1 MRFVLM
7 LLNTYIT
14 LFLVGREAKYIE
26 SRGTSTL
33 IVREE
38 NEFSDTVQDFEVP
51 IIPKIESLSMITTEP
66 IEQIQDFEVAVIPK
80 IESSSV
86 ITEPIEKIQDFEV
99 PVIPKIESLS
109 VITTE
114 PIEKVEEKA
123 EKIKKM
129 LQFKRRNR
137 VSQAVPPEEL
147 KKKIQEL
154 GVSISQVSLVIEKP
168 LYSTDLSE
176 KHMRL
181 SIPVKQVVNPD
192 EFLNAQEKEILD
204 TRDSCNRMSKIKFNL
219 IEPSLEVCNIYL
231 AKWSMN
237 SSSSYVLLNDWMSV
251 HQRNG
256 LKADAASNEFY
267 GQVSLVPDNQV
278 QVLPCTIVSEFVLLS
293 LTEALSSLTVA
304 ARILANIIVMG
315 SAILA
320 RSFVQAYRQALA
332 NASRNGVAQ
341 EAVQNMKR
349 ASKTMTDVE
358 ARQILGVTENASWEE
373 IMQRYDNLFERNA
386 KNGSFYLQSKVHR
399 AKECL
404 EAIHQPKEPEEK

>member
-1 MRFVLM
+1 MVQEN
-7 LLNTYIT
+7 NTNCEFIDGIKDDDQCESWSKSINDSSSSCVTHECVTIEEISLEDEEKEAELKREKREELIQYYIK
-14 LFLVGREAKYIE
+14 RNKEKKEAELIRKVKEKRKNEVCVDAIEHLYYLIPCRKRSKIHRE
-26 SRGTSTL
+26 SRYKCTSSL

-51 IIPKIESLSMITTEP
+51 IIPKIESLSMVTTES
-66 IEQIQDFEVAVIPK
+66 IEQIQDFKVPIIPK
-80 IESSSV
+80 IVSLSV
-86 ITEPIEKIQDFEV
+86 ITEPIENIQDFDV

-114 PIEKVEEKA
+114 PIEKVQEKA

-129 LQFKRRNR
+129 VQFKRRNR
-137 VSQAVPPEEL
+137 VSQAVLPEEL

-154 GVSISQVSLVIEKP
+154 GVSISEVSLVIEKP
-168 LYSTDLSE
+168 LYSTDLSD

-219 IEPSLEVCNIYL
+219 IEPSLEVCNIHL

-256 LKADAASNEFY
+256 LKVNMMVQLWFFRKDENRWLA
-267 GQVSLVPDNQV
+267 LVVIPDDQ
-278 QVLPCTIVSEFVLLS
+278 C
-293 LTEALSSLTVA
+293 SS
-304 ARILANIIVMG
+304 
-315 SAILA
+315 
-320 RSFVQAYRQALA
+320 
-332 NASRNGVAQ
+332 
-341 EAVQNMKR
+341 
-349 ASKTMTDVE
+349 
-358 ARQILGVTENASWEE
+358 
-373 IMQRYDNLFERNA
+373 
-386 KNGSFYLQSKVHR
+386 
-399 AKECL
+399 
-404 EAIHQPKEPEEK
+404 

>member
-1 MRFVLM
+1 MVQEN
-7 LLNTYIT
+7 NTCCEFDDQWTKNMNDSSSSCVTHECVIS
-14 LFLVGREAKYIE
+14 LEDEEKEEELKREKREELIRKVKEKRKNEVCVDVIEHLYYLIPCRKRSKIHIE
-26 SRGTSTL
+26 SRYKFRGTSTL

-38 NEFSDTVQDFEVP
+38 NEFSDTVKDFEVP
-51 IIPKIESLSMITTEP
+51 TIPKIESLSMITTEP
-66 IEQIQDFEVAVIPK
+66 IEKIQDFEVAVIPK
-80 IESSSV
+80 IESLSV
-86 ITEPIEKIQDFEV
+86 ITTEPIEKIQDFEV
-99 PVIPKIESLS
+99 PVIPKIESF
-109 VITTE
+109 TTE

-123 EKIKKM
+123 EKM

-137 VSQAVPPEEL
+137 VSQAVLPEEL

-256 LKADAASNEFY
+256 LKVNMMVQLWFFRKDENRWLAL
-267 GQVSLVPDNQV
+267 VVVPDDQ
-278 QVLPCTIVSEFVLLS
+278 CST
-293 LTEALSSLTVA
+293 
-304 ARILANIIVMG
+304 
-315 SAILA
+315 
-320 RSFVQAYRQALA
+320 
-332 NASRNGVAQ
+332 
-341 EAVQNMKR
+341 
-349 ASKTMTDVE
+349 
-358 ARQILGVTENASWEE
+358 
-373 IMQRYDNLFERNA
+373 
-386 KNGSFYLQSKVHR
+386 
-399 AKECL
+399 
-404 EAIHQPKEPEEK
+404 

>member
-1 MRFVLM
+1 MNDSSSSCVTHECVISLEDEEKEEELKREKREELIRKVKEKRKNEVCVDAIEHLYY
-7 LLNTYIT
+7 LIPCRKRSKIH
-14 LFLVGREAKYIE
+14 REARYK
-26 SRGTSTL
+26 
-33 IVREE
+33 
-38 NEFSDTVQDFEVP
+38 FSDTVQDFEVP

-66 IEQIQDFEVAVIPK
+66 IEKIQDFEVAVIP
-80 IESSSV
+80 SLSV

-99 PVIPKIESLS
+99 PVIPKIESLN

-137 VSQAVPPEEL
+137 VSQAVLPEEL

-256 LKADAASNEFY
+256 LKVNMMVQLWFFRKDENRWLAL
-267 GQVSLVPDNQV
+267 VVVPDDQ
-278 QVLPCTIVSEFVLLS
+278 CIS
-293 LTEALSSLTVA
+293 
-304 ARILANIIVMG
+304 
-315 SAILA
+315 
-320 RSFVQAYRQALA
+320 
-332 NASRNGVAQ
+332 
-341 EAVQNMKR
+341 
-349 ASKTMTDVE
+349 
-358 ARQILGVTENASWEE
+358 
-373 IMQRYDNLFERNA
+373 
-386 KNGSFYLQSKVHR
+386 
-399 AKECL
+399 
-404 EAIHQPKEPEEK
+404 

>member
-1 MRFVLM
+1 MNDSSSSCVTHECVISLEDEEKEEELKREKREELIQY
-7 LLNTYIT
+7 YIK
-14 LFLVGREAKYIE
+14 RNEEKKEAELIRKVKEKRKNEVCVDAIEHLYYLIPCRKRSKIHRE
-26 SRGTSTL
+26 SRYKCTSTL
-33 IVREE
+33 IVREEE

-66 IEQIQDFEVAVIPK
+66 VEKIQDFEVAVIPK
-80 IESSSV
+80 IESLSV
-86 ITEPIEKIQDFEV
+86 ITEPIEKIRDFEV
-99 PVIPKIESLS
+99 PVMPKIESLS

-129 LQFKRRNR
+129 VQFKRRNR
-137 VSQAVPPEEL
+137 VSQAVLPEEL

-154 GVSISQVSLVIEKP
+154 GVSISEVSLVIEKP

-219 IEPSLEVCNIYL
+219 IEPSLEVCNIHL

-256 LKADAASNEFY
+256 LKVNMMVQLWFFRKDENRWLAL
-267 GQVSLVPDNQV
+267 VVVPDDQ
-278 QVLPCTIVSEFVLLS
+278 CIS
-293 LTEALSSLTVA
+293 
-304 ARILANIIVMG
+304 
-315 SAILA
+315 
-320 RSFVQAYRQALA
+320 
-332 NASRNGVAQ
+332 
-341 EAVQNMKR
+341 
-349 ASKTMTDVE
+349 
-358 ARQILGVTENASWEE
+358 
-373 IMQRYDNLFERNA
+373 
-386 KNGSFYLQSKVHR
+386 
-399 AKECL
+399 
-404 EAIHQPKEPEEK
+404 